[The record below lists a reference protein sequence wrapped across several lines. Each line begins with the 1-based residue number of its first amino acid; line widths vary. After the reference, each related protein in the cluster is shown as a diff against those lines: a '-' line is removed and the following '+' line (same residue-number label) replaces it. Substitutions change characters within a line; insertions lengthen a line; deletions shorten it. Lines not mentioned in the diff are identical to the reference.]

1 MELEDLIRE
10 SWQNTSYA
18 KMTPR
23 EIVDDLLSSPEL
35 QRTAKLE
42 QLWGFA
48 QVRIPGAVAA
58 LLEWLRSLPEGP
70 PTSKVDSY
78 RGVLLLFG
86 EIFGEKQ
93 LLDFL
98 VSELHR
104 IRPNNRTRYW
114 LRALLRTLEGL
125 SCEEAGE
132 ALLTMAH
139 DTKHFSLRWRR
150 HFLEAHDRW
159 QYTRWYEHRH
169 TDL

>member
-1 MELEDLIRE
+1 MKLEEMIRQ
-10 SWQNTSYA
+10 SWRNTSYA

-23 EIVDDLLSSPEL
+23 EIVDDLQGSPEL
-35 QRTAKLE
+35 QRAAKLE
-42 QLWGFA
+42 QLLSFA
-48 QVRIPGAVAA
+48 QVRVPGAVAA

-70 PTSKVDSY
+70 PTTKVDFY
-78 RGVLLLFG
+78 RGILLLSG

-93 LLDFL
+93 LVEFI

-139 DTKHFSLRWRR
+139 DTKHFSPRWRR

-159 QYTRWYEHRH
+159 QHTRWYEQRNS
-169 TDL
+169 DM